1 MLVPSQGTEKT
12 SNLFR
17 SVQFFLESLALG
29 GIEAAA
35 LCFDSS
41 VTSVHTPLEIEEYN
55 RAKCDLVL
63 RLFRFLGNLVNYHS
77 KEAISVL
84 GVLKA
89 MSTHLQAEAELWN
102 VLMDQI
108 VSEIAFGGTWDLISK
123 LPLVIGGSKRST
135 NIPPHLDALVKGH
148 ILLQKAQLLAP
159 ALAKTGTDERTVVQ
173 KLLDSVLSSVNCLA
187 KTSHLE
193 QGTVSPA
200 DELAAAQLLE
210 LALCDWCPCTS
221 PSFSQN
227 QTLLT
232 ISTLHEV
239 LVVKFCLLGWWT
251 VFLHQTDKE
260 GNVGL
265 LLYQTFSQT
274 LNLYLVTDMKFFSL
288 MMQMS
293 CKTAESVSGILG
305 GILDYVAKDKS
316 LKRQYGSQLCS
327 TILSQWTSMS
337 SWWTGGNNEYQLAA
351 VSLLKRL
358 LILEPK
364 ALLQA
369 SPAEQEAVVNMYV
382 ALLEDKAPLSFKSKV
397 MELLQYFAALPEAH
411 LLKLKGGLTKMVAY
425 QFPLKSSE
433 LVPGTPHYIDYI
445 SVLDKLLNAMVASG
459 CPVLLDVLMSVLCRE
474 QRHAH
479 EDYIQNSLIM
489 LARKY
494 MFSASTC
501 KFIGLAY
508 SIFVNER
515 DYHAEA
521 RRAAAEKVCLT
532 MVRHCSE
539 VALKEFFA
547 DHICQ
552 MMSVVEEKLN
562 KSTLESQLVSK
573 LCCFQFL
580 EVLFSRLSLP
590 LVGSMESKINQQ
602 YCKGDPKTGKELTQ
616 AVTKAGHEAKSEDL
630 HGDKTLYEL
639 RRQYHCAAFNM
650 LLAVISCTQNK
661 LQFYTGFLF
670 KEEPSKGQF
679 LWENLV
685 DSDREYHFEAEL
697 DIPIDRKSQMTAI
710 RDEVRALSTKDSSPG
725 AASPPFPRRYLSSQY
740 LADSSLGA
748 DISQYD
754 FSTGAQAYPVVAT
767 SPSSDAKETPFFMSE
782 EKVEQDALNTHEC
795 MLTLMKL
802 LDHLEHN
809 KINPEVPKVFQPYAK
824 FWLPVLAQLVLSGE
838 HGGEGL
844 HYFIIDVVVTMLS
857 WSTTAILEDRQLAS
871 SLLEYL
877 MEHAHH
883 ENRGVFRNNLE
894 VIKSLTECWKDK
906 LQPPTKVIYD
916 YFSSTGEDS
925 KTANRTGIQLLGIVV
940 ANQMLPYDPLTAK
953 GIDERKFYMAFCSL
967 MSHKYKEVHAAAA
980 EVLGMVLAFK
990 EERRD
995 GSICLLQDLVSD
1007 HLTTLMAT
1015 RSEDKALVCLQKIQL
1030 NYPKLTERFVDKL
1043 IFQLPMFQGVFKTM
1057 CLEVLL
1063 SQADVRPQFYL
1074 ELRDKGFRDMLSH
1087 RDEPTQLACLAI
1099 VQKMLRNLSNE
1110 QMTELLPLITAF
1122 GSHGSLECRVAMYD
1136 ILIWIYNHYFSHSP
1150 DDGEGMDDGG
1160 SNKKELLA
1168 AVRDQL
1174 LQGLAD
1180 DAESIRL
1187 KMFDFW
1193 NQESRLASDTLG
1205 RLTQL
1210 LAVLYSTS
1218 TERYFLHNST
1228 NLLLELT
1235 SRSPDFTRSIFDQ
1248 PLSECKFQD
1257 KSIDL
1262 SWQQRHL
1269 QMTPLFAA
1277 TLASQTGMTQQDEAV
1292 PEPAEGGGIRA
1303 TQQAG
1308 LAFTPT
1314 QEAGGYT
1321 WMAPSA
1327 QTQGASFTVGSVGT
1341 SQDSSEAQQQSSSL
1355 LFRMPKNPLRRTLK
1369 PVEEGFGQATLK
1381 AYDSLPTDPQEAQ
1394 RTEMLKL
1401 KRRFVRDRNITS
1413 AFFAKTEAK
1422 KKILREEQRHRQR
1435 AARDSKVVMYRKY
1448 REGELPDIQIKHA
1461 EIIRPF
1467 QALAQKD
1474 TSLARMLF
1482 ASLYEAIFKQLES
1495 IVTERDAEAIVT
1507 AVCEGLDAVLKSSSQ
1522 FYPPLIGSLEDV
1534 CFSVKQLS
1542 IDSSAA
1548 ATASLMSKQEPIG
1561 IMLLEKQI
1569 SGSPGDTE
1577 APSAKRAKG
1586 NVPSA
1591 ATVTWVEL
1599 ARLYKSLGDFD
1610 VLHGIF
1616 SSRVGTKSITKEAM
1630 EAEERADYA
1639 EAVRQYKDAIG
1650 CDSWSDGPPMQVEED
1665 LWEDSLLQCCNSL
1678 TEWGDLEKA
1687 AIVNIDDSNPPCL
1700 DKIWEDTYYLEH
1712 NLPYIMRAKLKL
1724 ACGGANDDR
1733 FNAFLDKALES
1744 PERRGLLH
1752 SRYPTELTLYHIL
1765 KDDLDKAR
1773 YFAGACVQSF
1783 LQEWP
1788 NLSMLLEKSRAAYLK
1803 QLQALAEMREY
1814 LDFMSSTKNFESVG
1828 PVEQLLSRWRSTFP
1842 HPKLDPISVW
1852 DDVVTNR
1859 CMMMRKMMQRFHNSG
1874 AGGTSS
1880 ADQMEVDG
1888 TGEGVSLSML
1898 QQLFSREYIQLYLRI
1913 ASTATAQ
1920 SNYAVARRYL
1930 QLTEKA
1936 AIEHFAH
1943 DPTLKIQWIH
1953 GVASMRI
1960 QQSQQDPSPTKLE
1973 PNIPLLEQLESYGK
1987 GSLDS
1992 ASNSLACHHW
2002 LLEGTLYDIMANAFL
2017 EDGTLI
2023 LGTLPDSKMKQL
2035 NTLIG
2040 EPSAS
2045 RPKPEDVARRLYLKA
2060 LSSLKGGVKA
2070 GTEHH
2075 KVSQDGSPMV
2085 KALVAMAKFCDAAL
2099 RSKEEGVD
2107 VLLDTKQFPSVV
2119 VSYTLK
2125 AMQYQSQS
2133 ATQQF
2138 PRLLQ
2143 IVEQYPESLDAFLK
2157 KACDVPNWMFIGW
2170 ISQMV
2175 ALMDKPAGSAVHKIL
2190 LSIAN
2195 DYPQALAYPFR
2206 ISSSD
2211 FKFGSSETDRVNRD
2225 TVDQVKRKLE
2235 NTVIND
2241 FIQALEQLSSPE
2253 LVWKDAV
2260 DNDLK
2265 PLMEQSVGSRDEAK
2279 LKEVWQQIYSHL
2291 FDHKSWETSQDG
2303 SLYGTPSASSN
2314 LVGARKKKFAQ
2325 DYVKQVEDKFG
2336 KDGSKLLRMKGADFN
2351 KVSGEIYG
2359 AMQASL
2365 AKAMGDSLLKNY
2377 SPWLHNFDP
2386 TSVGHAIEVPGQ
2398 YDGKSKPLP
2407 EYHVKIA
2414 GFDEKVLVMSSI
2426 RKPKRITIRGDDE
2439 KEYKFLVKGGED
2451 LRLDQRIEQLFD
2463 IMNGIL
2469 LEDAACSQRGLSLK
2483 TYSVIPMTHRVGLI
2497 GWVENTIPL
2506 KDFLKNALTESEEK
2520 HYMNGANWHEEWL
2533 KKFNSDRT
2541 KAYKEMYKKAKRVE
2555 VEKEF
2560 RRKATSVP
2568 HDLLRRAFMHL
2579 AVSPE
2584 AFLAL
2589 RSHFI
2594 NTYATLSICHYV
2606 LGIGDRHLSNY
2617 MVDLET
2623 GGVVGIDFGHAFGTA
2638 TQFLPFP
2645 ELMPFRLTPQITN
2658 LLLPHLYES
2667 GQLRN
2672 CMVHTMRALRNYH
2685 NLVLNTMDVFVKEPS
2700 LEWKSNARKQA
2711 KEQKLSEDDLS
2722 QLDVEWYPKEKVQQA
2737 KKKLIGGNPVYIMR
2751 FDLEKGHS
2759 RTPEYSALKTILTG
2773 DPTYNKR
2780 AKVGERCSSVEEQVD
2795 CLIDHATDPN
2805 ILGRTWGG
2813 WEPWV

>member
-1 MLVPSQGTEKT
+1 MCLLHFNCPPFCVLASLSVINVNLCAPLCPLVVPSQGTEKT

-77 KEAISVL
+77 KEAISCVPKSFWSSKLFQLVVSCAIHPHTVGFNLGDVGTMDRVPKEVL

-210 LALCDWCPCTS
+210 LALEIGV
-221 PSFSQN
+221 PSAR
-227 QTLLT
+227 
-232 ISTLHEV
+232 
-239 LVVKFCLLGWWT
+239 LVDCL
-251 VFLHQTDKE
+251 LHQTDKE

-532 MVRHCSE
+532 MMRHCSE

-639 RRQYHCAAFNM
+639 RRQYHCVAYNM

-995 GSICLLQDLVSD
+995 GSIGLLQDLVSD

-1187 KMFDFW
+1187 KI
-1193 NQESRLASDTLG
+1193 
-1205 RLTQL
+1205 
-1210 LAVLYSTS
+1210 
-1218 TERYFLHNST
+1218 
-1228 NLLLELT
+1228 
-1235 SRSPDFTRSIFDQ
+1235 PDFTRSIFDQ

-1591 ATVTWVEL
+1591 GHCYLGGASQVWVEL
-1599 ARLYKSLGDFD
+1599 ARYCTDGASQVWWVELVS
-1610 VLHGIF
+1610 HGTGYTSPWETSM
-1616 SSRVGTKSITKEAM
+1616 SSMASSAVVWAP
-1630 EAEERADYA
+1630 RAS
-1639 EAVRQYKDAIG
+1639 RRRPWKQRRGQTTQKLSGQYKDAIG

-1930 QLTEKA
+1930 QLTERQ
-1936 AIEHFAH
+1936 
-1943 DPTLKIQWIH
+1943 PLSTL
-1953 GVASMRI
+1953 R
-1960 QQSQQDPSPTKLE
+1960 TT
-1973 PNIPLLEQLESYGK
+1973 PL
-1987 GSLDS
+1987 
-1992 ASNSLACHHW
+1992 
-2002 LLEGTLYDIMANAFL
+2002 
-2017 EDGTLI
+2017 
-2023 LGTLPDSKMKQL
+2023 
-2035 NTLIG
+2035 
-2040 EPSAS
+2040 
-2045 RPKPEDVARRLYLKA
+2045 
-2060 LSSLKGGVKA
+2060 
-2070 GTEHH
+2070 
-2075 KVSQDGSPMV
+2075 
-2085 KALVAMAKFCDAAL
+2085 
-2099 RSKEEGVD
+2099 
-2107 VLLDTKQFPSVV
+2107 
-2119 VSYTLK
+2119 
-2125 AMQYQSQS
+2125 
-2133 ATQQF
+2133 
-2138 PRLLQ
+2138 
-2143 IVEQYPESLDAFLK
+2143 
-2157 KACDVPNWMFIGW
+2157 
-2170 ISQMV
+2170 
-2175 ALMDKPAGSAVHKIL
+2175 
-2190 LSIAN
+2190 
-2195 DYPQALAYPFR
+2195 
-2206 ISSSD
+2206 
-2211 FKFGSSETDRVNRD
+2211 
-2225 TVDQVKRKLE
+2225 
-2235 NTVIND
+2235 
-2241 FIQALEQLSSPE
+2241 
-2253 LVWKDAV
+2253 
-2260 DNDLK
+2260 
-2265 PLMEQSVGSRDEAK
+2265 
-2279 LKEVWQQIYSHL
+2279 
-2291 FDHKSWETSQDG
+2291 
-2303 SLYGTPSASSN
+2303 
-2314 LVGARKKKFAQ
+2314 
-2325 DYVKQVEDKFG
+2325 
-2336 KDGSKLLRMKGADFN
+2336 
-2351 KVSGEIYG
+2351 
-2359 AMQASL
+2359 
-2365 AKAMGDSLLKNY
+2365 
-2377 SPWLHNFDP
+2377 
-2386 TSVGHAIEVPGQ
+2386 
-2398 YDGKSKPLP
+2398 
-2407 EYHVKIA
+2407 
-2414 GFDEKVLVMSSI
+2414 
-2426 RKPKRITIRGDDE
+2426 
-2439 KEYKFLVKGGED
+2439 
-2451 LRLDQRIEQLFD
+2451 
-2463 IMNGIL
+2463 
-2469 LEDAACSQRGLSLK
+2469 
-2483 TYSVIPMTHRVGLI
+2483 
-2497 GWVENTIPL
+2497 
-2506 KDFLKNALTESEEK
+2506 
-2520 HYMNGANWHEEWL
+2520 
-2533 KKFNSDRT
+2533 
-2541 KAYKEMYKKAKRVE
+2541 
-2555 VEKEF
+2555 
-2560 RRKATSVP
+2560 
-2568 HDLLRRAFMHL
+2568 
-2579 AVSPE
+2579 
-2584 AFLAL
+2584 
-2589 RSHFI
+2589 
-2594 NTYATLSICHYV
+2594 
-2606 LGIGDRHLSNY
+2606 
-2617 MVDLET
+2617 
-2623 GGVVGIDFGHAFGTA
+2623 
-2638 TQFLPFP
+2638 
-2645 ELMPFRLTPQITN
+2645 
-2658 LLLPHLYES
+2658 
-2667 GQLRN
+2667 
-2672 CMVHTMRALRNYH
+2672 
-2685 NLVLNTMDVFVKEPS
+2685 
-2700 LEWKSNARKQA
+2700 
-2711 KEQKLSEDDLS
+2711 
-2722 QLDVEWYPKEKVQQA
+2722 
-2737 KKKLIGGNPVYIMR
+2737 
-2751 FDLEKGHS
+2751 
-2759 RTPEYSALKTILTG
+2759 
-2773 DPTYNKR
+2773 
-2780 AKVGERCSSVEEQVD
+2780 
-2795 CLIDHATDPN
+2795 
-2805 ILGRTWGG
+2805 
-2813 WEPWV
+2813 